1 MGKAKSRTATTIG
14 FMSLFAII
22 ILLFYYYW
30 ANRTDPSEDASTIN
44 LSETEKILNVDLKTN
59 YPDTPREVVK
69 LFGRIMK
76 DLYDNPKEED
86 VSPLSMKIREL
97 YDDEFLKNNPEED
110 YLVNLKT
117 DIAQWKVKDRRI
129 TNYLLVNETLE
140 EENEVDGVKYSVN
153 YISYTIQ
160 ENVKFTETWK
170 VLLRRDVN
178 KKWKILGWE
187 YVPEATSKQKQ
198 QSGVS

>member
-187 YVPEATSKQKQ
+187 YVPEATSK
-198 QSGVS
+198 

>member
-86 VSPLSMKIREL
+86 VYPLSMKIREL

-187 YVPEATSKQKQ
+187 YVPEATSK
-198 QSGVS
+198 

>member
-170 VLLRRDVN
+170 VLLRRDAD

-187 YVPEATSKQKQ
+187 YVPEATSK
-198 QSGVS
+198 